1 MCVASSIE
9 AYGVSAGQRI
19 HPAVR
24 RQGVG
29 LPRAQSRKRGDIAA
43 IGRQLGYLLAAD
55 EAADLIG
62 LGLDLQGVRFH
73 RHRLLRASDL
83 QRYILFEGLSNIYDD
98 VGFAEFLKTL
108 HGCFQRIP
116 ADTYVREAI
125 NARCVRRDLPYLAGR
140 EILERNADIGNQPS
154 AGIRHGSAY
163 RGVILPPSPGG

>member
-62 LGLDLQGVRFH
+62 LGLDLQGVR
-73 RHRLLRASDL
+73 LW
-83 QRYILFEGLSNIYDD
+83 IE
-98 VGFAEFLKTL
+98 
-108 HGCFQRIP
+108 P
-116 ADTYVREAI
+116 A
-125 NARCVRRDLPYLAGR
+125 
-140 EILERNADIGNQPS
+140 
-154 AGIRHGSAY
+154 
-163 RGVILPPSPGG
+163 PSPYESLRTQAALPDGEALDRLIRAAQSVRLVEPRG